1 MHMTGT
7 DNLSPE
13 DRRRTMES
21 VRSQNTTPELTVRR
35 ILLRLGYRYRLNRK
49 DLPGRP
55 DLVFPGRRKIVFI
68 HGYFWHGHD
77 YKAGNKQPK
86 TNEAYWT
93 RKLQRNK
100 ERDQLNYQRLA
111 ELGFCRIAR
120 LSGAKPSRS
129 TMAHVRGRPCKW
141 EHAVADQGAMDL
153 VEYALSTAKNDY
165 TS

>member
-1 MHMTGT
+1 MTGT

-13 DRRRTMES
+13 DRRRTMKS
-21 VRSQNTTPELTVRR
+21 VRSQNTTPELAVRR
-35 ILLRLGYRYRLNRK
+35 ILFRLGYRYRLNRK

-68 HGYFWHGHD
+68 HGCFWHGHD
-77 YKAGNKQPK
+77 CKAGNKQPK

-111 ELGFCRIAR
+111 ELGWQILTVWECELKDTSSLERKLIAF
-120 LSGAKPSRS
+120 LEGEK
-129 TMAHVRGRPCKW
+129 
-141 EHAVADQGAMDL
+141 E
-153 VEYALSTAKNDY
+153 
-165 TS
+165 